1 MALDSGI
8 PSQDLRVDATAAE
21 LRGNKQ
27 SAAIIRNVASNRQSI
42 ASGRRGDPT
51 KRQVD
56 IKPSAQTIESL
67 GKVSFAFGGGRGETD
82 FKRDSGPGEVDL
94 TFPEVIH
101 GGGLPFIKFDIFEIN
116 SNPGADVKLT
126 VQNRSSKSLS
136 EGAASVIKAG
146 SNLVESTAGAVSN
159 LPFGQNAI
167 DATKDA
173 AAAVGK
179 LAAAGTQAVGAA
191 AGISFDPQ
199 KFKDQVS
206 SLFKDF
212 SLNRYSDTRVASIT
226 LPIPD
231 GLTTQYSQ
239 NYGQTSLTKAFGA
252 AGFGAQA
259 LAEPKFLDK
268 NDPYLAELSTTAASK
283 IFNTSED
290 ITNILQFGLSG
301 RVVNPQMEM
310 LYQSPNFR
318 EFTFDFRLIPRTAS
332 DTGKILNIIQ
342 HFKYFSAP
350 TFCGATTGRY
360 YVPPARF
367 AFSFFD
373 NAGQPNNYLFRSK
386 QCVVTNIAVD
396 YAPNGYATHSD
407 GSPVEVRLSVQLQ
420 ETAMI
425 TAADLDPDE
434 GGFNY

>member
-1 MALDSGI
+1 MSARDGEVTARVTNAVNSAQKRKNIRSVGSRIVNDQVRDVDNYIQSLI
-8 PSQDLRVDATAAE
+8 QPS
-21 LRGNKQ
+21 
-27 SAAIIRNVASNRQSI
+27 RQ
-42 ASGRRGDPT
+42 A
-51 KRQVD
+51 D
-56 IKPSAQTIESL
+56 IKPKPQTVESL
-67 GKVSFAFGGGRGETD
+67 GKVSFDFGGGRGETD
-82 FKRDSGPGEVDL
+82 FKRSSGPGEVDL

-101 GGGLPFIKFDIFEIN
+101 NGGLPFIKFDIFEIN
-116 SNPGADVKLT
+116 SNPTEENT
-126 VQNRSSKSLS
+126 VQTRSARSITQ
-136 EGAASVIKAG
+136 GAASVIKAG
-146 SNLVESTAGAVSN
+146 SNLVESAAGAVSK
-159 LPFGQNAI
+159 LPFGQTAV
-167 DATKDA
+167 DA
-173 AAAVGK
+173 AKTAVNAGGE
-179 LAAAGTQAVGAA
+179 LAAAGAQAVGAA
-191 AGISFDPQ
+191 AGINFDPQ

-318 EFTFDFRLIPRTAS
+318 EFTFDFRLIPRTAT
-332 DTGKILNIIQ
+332 DTNKIFNIIR
-342 HFKYFSAP
+342 HFKYFSSP

-373 NAGQPNNYLFRSK
+373 NTGQPNDYLFRSK

>member
-1 MALDSGI
+1 MNAETRLTAKALTAERGQTLATDGSMRAASKETLEFVTVTGKRI
-8 PSQDLRVDATAAE
+8 PE
-21 LRGNKQ
+21 
-27 SAAIIRNVASNRQSI
+27 
-42 ASGRRGDPT
+42 
-51 KRQVD
+51 
-56 IKPSAQTIESL
+56 TIESL
-67 GKVSFAFGGGRGETD
+67 GKVPFNFGGGRGESD
-82 FKRDSGPGEVDL
+82 FTRSSGAGEPEL
-94 TFPEVIH
+94 TFPESIH
-101 GGGLPFIKFDIFEIN
+101 NGGIPFIKFDIYEIN
-116 SNPGADVKLT
+116 SNPGADVKST
-126 VQNRSSKSLS
+126 VQSRSTASLTA
-136 EGAASVIKAG
+136 GAASVIKAG
-146 SNLVESTAGAVSN
+146 SNLVESTAGAVAQ

-167 DATKDA
+167 DLTKKA
-173 AAAVGK
+173 ADVSGQVVAAGTKAVS
-179 LAAAGTQAVGAA
+179 AAAGLN
-191 AGISFDPQ
+191 FDPQ

-206 SLFKDF
+206 TLFKDF

-231 GLTTQYSQ
+231 GLATQYSQ
-239 NYGQTSLTKAFGA
+239 NYGQVSLTKAFGA
-252 AGFGAQA
+252 VGFGAQA

-283 IFNTSED
+283 LFNTSED

-318 EFTFDFRLIPRTAS
+318 EFTFDFRLIPRTQS
-332 DTGKILNIIQ
+332 DTQKILNIIRY
-342 HFKYFSAP
+342 FKYFSAP

-367 AFSFFD
+367 AFTFFD
-373 NAGQPNNYLFRSK
+373 NSGQPNDFLFRSK

-425 TAADLDPDE
+425 TAADLDLDE
-434 GGFNY
+434 GGLNY

>member
-42 ASGRRGDPT
+42 ARGRRGDLT

-67 GKVSFAFGGGRGETD
+67 GKVSFDFGGGRGETD
-82 FKRDSGPGEVDL
+82 FKRDAGPGEVDL

-101 GGGLPFIKFDIFEIN
+101 SGGLPFIKFDIFEIN
-116 SNPGADVKLT
+116 SNPGADVKST
-126 VQNRSSKSLS
+126 VQNRSSASLS
-136 EGAASVIKAG
+136 KGAASVIKAG

-179 LAAAGTQAVGAA
+179 LAAAGTKAVGAA
-191 AGISFDPQ
+191 AGIDFDPQ

-259 LAEPKFLDK
+259 LVEPKFLDK
-268 NDPYLAELSTTAASK
+268 NDPYLAELSNNHSK
-283 IFNTSED
+283 KCSTLRGNCFC
-290 ITNILQFGLSG
+290 
-301 RVVNPQMEM
+301 RV
-310 LYQSPNFR
+310 Y
-318 EFTFDFRLIPRTAS
+318 
-332 DTGKILNIIQ
+332 
-342 HFKYFSAP
+342 
-350 TFCGATTGRY
+350 
-360 YVPPARF
+360 
-367 AFSFFD
+367 
-373 NAGQPNNYLFRSK
+373 
-386 QCVVTNIAVD
+386 
-396 YAPNGYATHSD
+396 
-407 GSPVEVRLSVQLQ
+407 
-420 ETAMI
+420 MI
-425 TAADLDPDE
+425 
-434 GGFNY
+434 

>member
-1 MALDSGI
+1 MADARGELASSEAFREGR
-8 PSQDLRVDATAAE
+8 PAATAA
-21 LRGNKQ
+21 RPPGSGQKTPAS
-27 SAAIIRNVASNRQSI
+27 SAADQTARDRN
-42 ASGRRGDPT
+42 PT
-51 KRQVD
+51 
-56 IKPSAQTIESL
+56 TIESL

-101 GGGLPFIKFDIFEIN
+101 NGGLPFIKFDIFEIN
-116 SNPGADVKLT
+116 SNPTEENT
-126 VQNRSSKSLS
+126 VQTRSARSITQ
-136 EGAASVIKAG
+136 GAASVIKAG
-146 SNLVESTAGAVSN
+146 SNLVESAAGAVSK
-159 LPFGQNAI
+159 LPFGQTAV
-167 DATKDA
+167 DA
-173 AAAVGK
+173 AKTAVNAGGE
-179 LAAAGTQAVGAA
+179 LAAAGAQAVGAA
-191 AGISFDPQ
+191 AGINFDPQ

-332 DTGKILNIIQ
+332 DTDKIFNIIR
-342 HFKYFSAP
+342 HFKYFSSP

-373 NAGQPNNYLFRSK
+373 NSGQPNNYLFRSK